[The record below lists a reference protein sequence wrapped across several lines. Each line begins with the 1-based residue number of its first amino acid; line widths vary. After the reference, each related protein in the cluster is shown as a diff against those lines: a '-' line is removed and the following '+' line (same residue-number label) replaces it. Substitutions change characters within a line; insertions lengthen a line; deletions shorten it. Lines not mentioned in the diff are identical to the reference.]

1 MRLTTD
7 RLMARLESAVEKSD
21 ARQRNGKDISGF
33 GTKVTAVELEGKEL
47 LTKPVHEAYQM
58 TGKFRQLT
66 ALNKLSLQMQRQTS
80 IDILTQEAVRILEDD
95 LGYRHAAIYLVEN
108 DSGRLKRYAIS
119 KEALEAS
126 ELERGI
132 IGNTRPLRPGTSITS
147 WVAQTGRPVC
157 IGDVSLDP
165 RYRGSVEEIRSAL
178 CVPMRVTNRV
188 VGVVTV
194 ESSKADAYKEDD
206 QVIMEMVASQVAL
219 AIHNTRLAAKVK
231 KLAAK
236 KKIESGP
243 LTDEQEE
250 IIYQLQRENEELSQ
264 INSTLLAQNQEL
276 NAFSHT
282 VAHDLKNPL
291 AILLGFAEVL
301 GQDYVSGEDELL
313 GQGIQ
318 VILENGLRL
327 ESIIDELLLLAEV
340 RQLDE
345 IDLEPISMEAIVSET
360 RKRLSNLI
368 DESEA
373 KIIFPVSWPITM
385 GHKPWVQEVW
395 VNYVS
400 NAIKYGGRPPEIE
413 LGAVKQAD
421 GMVRFWVLDNGP
433 GISLEDQRRLFVPF
447 TKLYQVRAQGHG
459 LGLSIVRRIV
469 TKLGGEVGVNSVP
482 GEGSKFWFTLPL
494 VRDLTD
500 VEE

>member
-7 RLMARLESAVEKSD
+7 RLMARLESAVDKD
-21 ARQRNGKDISGF
+21 DNRQRNGTESGP
-33 GTKVTAVELEGKEL
+33 GTEVTAIEFEGKEL
-47 LTKPVHEAYQM
+47 LLEPDYFKYQM
-58 TGKFRQLT
+58 NGDFHQLT

-80 IDILTQEAVRILEDD
+80 VDVLAQEAVRILEED
-95 LGYRHAAIYLVEN
+95 LGYAYSAIYLVEN
-108 DSGRLKRYAIS
+108 DSGRLKRSAIS
-119 KEALEAS
+119 IKAFEAS

-147 WVAQTGRPVC
+147 WVAQTGQPVC

-165 RYRGSVEEIRSAL
+165 RYRGSVEGIRSAL
-178 CVPMRVTNRV
+178 CVPMRAAGRV
-188 VGVVTV
+188 IGVITV
-194 ESSKADAYKEDD
+194 ESSSPDAYQEQD
-206 QVIMEMVASQVAL
+206 QILIEIVSGQIGSAL
-219 AIHNTRLAAKVK
+219 YSARMAAKVK
-231 KLAAK
+231 KMAAK
-236 KKIESGP
+236 REIESGP
-243 LTDEQEE
+243 LSDEQEE
-250 IIYQLQRENEELSQ
+250 ALYQLQQEYEELSQ
-264 INSTLLAQNQEL
+264 INSSLLAHNQDL

-301 GQDYVSGEDELL
+301 GQDFVGGDDELL
-313 GQGIQ
+313 SQGIQ

-340 RQLDE
+340 RQLEE
-345 IDLEPISMEAIVSET
+345 IELEPITMDSIVAET

-373 KIIFPVSWPITM
+373 SIVFPVSWPVTL
-385 GHKPWVQEVW
+385 GHKPWLLEVW

-413 LGAVKQAD
+413 LGAVKQDD
-421 GMVRFWVLDNGP
+421 GMVRFWVKDNGQ
-433 GISLEDQRRLFVPF
+433 GISVEDQRRLFVPF
-447 TKLYQVRAQGHG
+447 SKLSQVRAQGHG

-469 TKLGGEVGVNSVP
+469 LKLGGEVGVNSVS

-494 VRDLTD
+494 VRELTD
-500 VEE
+500 P